1 MRRAARFSARKM
13 IFYPHFLGMALK
25 TSQKHICVSR
35 PRRFG
40 KSINLAM
47 LAAYYSKGCDSK
59 ELFDG
64 LDVVKDKKYY
74 EHLNKYHVIYI
85 NMQEFLSDSEN
96 IDDMI
101 SLLKQSIIID
111 LEDEFQ
117 NINLHTELGLIYSM
131 KRAYHSKGVPFVI
144 LIDEWDCVMREHRNN
159 KEALEKY
166 LDFLRNWLKDK
177 SYIALT
183 YMTGILPIKKYGTHS
198 ALNMFREYSMLKSVA
213 LNRYIGFTND
223 EVEGLCQKYNMDF
236 ETMKSW
242 YNGYK
247 LGKTEIYCPN
257 SVVNAILERSFDDY
271 WTETETYE
279 ALAKYVAMN
288 FDGLHDTIEKV
299 LVTTGCG

>member
-1 MRRAARFSARKM
+1 MGIYLNPDSSRFLQAVNSK
-13 IFYPHFLGMALK
+13 IYVDK
-25 TSQKHICVSR
+25 SQLISFTNERINTEQKNICVSR

-131 KRAYHSKGVPFVI
+131 KRAYNSKGVPFVI

-166 LDFLRNWLKDK
+166 LN
-177 SYIALT
+177 
-183 YMTGILPIKKYGTHS
+183 MVHILH
-198 ALNMFREYSMLKSVA
+198 
-213 LNRYIGFTND
+213 
-223 EVEGLCQKYNMDF
+223 
-236 ETMKSW
+236 
-242 YNGYK
+242 
-247 LGKTEIYCPN
+247 
-257 SVVNAILERSFDDY
+257 
-271 WTETETYE
+271 
-279 ALAKYVAMN
+279 
-288 FDGLHDTIEKV
+288 
-299 LVTTGCG
+299 